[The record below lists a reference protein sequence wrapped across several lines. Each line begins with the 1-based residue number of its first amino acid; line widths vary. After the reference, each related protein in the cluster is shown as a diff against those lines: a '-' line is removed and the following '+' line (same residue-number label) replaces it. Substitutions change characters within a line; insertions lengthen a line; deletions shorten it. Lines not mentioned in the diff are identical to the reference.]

1 LVDKYPDFDIVNRIL
16 KNKASFKMNDSKT
29 PNQLNQSLVMGALVV
44 LTSASVITLM
54 SLF

>member
-1 LVDKYPDFDIVNRIL
+1 MDKYTGFDIVNRIL
-16 KNKASFKMNDSKT
+16 KNEGLYKMNDSKT
-29 PNQLNQSLVMGALVV
+29 PNQLSQSLVMGALVM